1 MELWALLG
9 ALALVF
15 ANAFFVAIEFALV
28 KVRPTQLE
36 ALVEQ
41 GRPGAASALRMR
53 KNLDTWL
60 SASQVGITLA
70 SLALGWVGEPAFS
83 HLIEP
88 VIGRLAPATDAAQAL
103 AKTASVVLAF
113 ALITF
118 LHIVVGEQVPKTFA
132 IAQAERTALALSWPM
147 RAFHT
152 LAFPVIWLLNAG
164 TRVVLRLFGLGAT
177 QGGHHEA
184 LGEEELKLIFSSSAA
199 AGAIDA
205 SRAELLERA
214 LAMVEKTARQVLIPR
229 SQMKCLDH
237 ELSLE
242 ENLAVAQSAGHTWM
256 PVIRGSLDR
265 VEGLVNVKEM
275 LFLLARQELSGVV
288 QVQRPVLFVP
298 ETITLEQ
305 LLGEFKRRNKQIAIV
320 VDEHGGTSGLVTI
333 SDVVAEL
340 VGNIAGLGRRVEPV
354 KTLPG
359 GKLEL
364 PGTAQLDDIE
374 HTLEIE
380 FDVDKSQ
387 VTTIAG
393 YLMTKLGRIPV
404 AGDMWT
410 REPFKIFVVKVEGP
424 RVQLV
429 RIEPREGLTDSAR
442 LPAIRTSEP
451 APR

>member
-1 MELWALLG
+1 MEGWALLG
-9 ALALVF
+9 ALLLVF
-15 ANAFFVAIEFALV
+15 ANAFFVAVEFALV

-36 ALVEQ
+36 TLVEQ
-41 GRPGAASALRMR
+41 GRPGAAAALAMR

-88 VIGRLAPATDAAQAL
+88 LIMRLAPNTESAQAI
-103 AKTASVVLAF
+103 AKTIGIVLAF
-113 ALITF
+113 GIITF
-118 LHIVVGEQVPKTFA
+118 LHIVVGEQVPKTIA
-132 IAQAERTALALSWPM
+132 IAQSERTALFLSWPM
-147 RAFHT
+147 RGFHAV
-152 LAFPVIWLLNAG
+152 AFPVIWLLNMG
-164 TRVVLRLFGLGAT
+164 TKVVLKLLGLGSAS
-177 QGGHHEA
+177 GGSHVEA
-184 LGEEELKLIFSSSAA
+184 LGEEELRLIFSSSAE
-199 AGAIDA
+199 AGAIEE
-205 SRAELLERA
+205 SRAELLQRA
-214 LAMVEKTARQVLIPR
+214 LAMVEKTARQVLVPR

-237 ELSLE
+237 ELSLD
-242 ENLAVAQSAGHTWM
+242 ENLAVAQASGHTWM

-275 LFLLARQELSGVV
+275 LFLLAKKELTAIS

-305 LLGEFKRRNKQIAIV
+305 LLSEFKRRNKQSAIV

-333 SDVVAEL
+333 ANVVAEL
-340 VGNIAGLGRRVEPV
+340 VGNIAELGRKQEPV
-354 KTLPG
+354 RALPG

-364 PGTAQLDDIE
+364 PGTAQLDDLE

-393 YLMTKLGRIPV
+393 YLMTKLGRVPV
-404 AGDMWT
+404 VGDAWT
-410 REPFKIFVVKVEGP
+410 HEPFKIHVVKVDGP

-429 RIEPREGLTDSAR
+429 RIEPREAVV
-442 LPAIRTSEP
+442 EP
-451 APR
+451 ARSPPVRP

>member
-1 MELWALLG
+1 MEVWALVG
-9 ALALVF
+9 ALALVL

-36 ALVEQ
+36 ALVEE
-41 GRPGAASALRMR
+41 GRPGAAAALEMR
-53 KNLDTWL
+53 RHLDTWL

-88 VIGRLAPATDAAQAL
+88 LLARVAPANDAAQAI
-103 AKTASVVLAF
+103 AKTISVVIAF
-113 ALITF
+113 SIITF

-147 RAFHT
+147 RAFHAV
-152 LAFPVIWLLNAG
+152 AFPIIWVLNVG
-164 TRVVLRLFGLGAT
+164 TRLVLKVLGIGAAKE
-177 QGGHHEA
+177 GHGEA
-184 LGEEELKLIFSSSAA
+184 LGEEELKLIFSSSAE

-205 SRAELLERA
+205 SRAKLLERA
-214 LAMVEKTARQVLIPR
+214 LAMVEKTARQVLVPR

-237 ELSLE
+237 ELTLE
-242 ENLAVAQSAGHTWM
+242 ENLAVAQAAGHTWM

-265 VEGLVNVKEM
+265 VEGLVNMKEL
-275 LFLLARQELSGVV
+275 LFLLTRKELSGIV

-298 ETITLEQ
+298 ESITLEQ
-305 LLGEFKRRNKQIAIV
+305 LLSEFKRRNKQIAIV

-333 SDVVAEL
+333 ANVVAEL
-340 VGNIAGLGRRVEPV
+340 VGNIAELGRKVEPV
-354 KTLPG
+354 RALPG

-364 PGTAQLDDIE
+364 PGTAQLDDLE

-393 YLMTKLGRIPV
+393 YLMAKLGRVPV
-404 AGDMWT
+404 TGDAWT
-410 REPFKIFVVKVEGP
+410 HEPFKIHVVKVDGP

-429 RIEPREGLTDSAR
+429 RIEPREPMLEPTRSPPVR
-442 LPAIRTSEP
+442 PA
-451 APR
+451 

>member
-1 MELWALLG
+1 MEAWALVG
-9 ALALVF
+9 AFALVL
-15 ANAFFVAIEFALV
+15 ANGFFVAVEFALV

-41 GRPGAASALRMR
+41 GRAGAAAALKMR
-53 KNLDTWL
+53 RNLDIWL

-70 SLALGWVGEPAFS
+70 SLALGWVGEPAFA

-88 VIGRLAPATDAAQAL
+88 VILRIAPDTEAAQAI
-103 AKTASVVLAF
+103 AKTVGVVLAF
-113 ALITF
+113 GVITF
-118 LHIVVGEQVPKTFA
+118 LHIVVGEQVPKTIA
-132 IAQAERTALALSWPM
+132 IARAEGTALALSWPM

-152 LAFPVIWLLNAG
+152 VAFPVIWVLNFG
-164 TRVVLRLFGLGAT
+164 TRLVLKVFGLGQT
-177 QGGHHEA
+177 SEHHEA
-184 LGEEELKLIFSSSAA
+184 LGEEELMLIFTSSAE

-205 SRAELLERA
+205 SRAELLQRA
-214 LAMVEKTARQVLIPR
+214 LSMVEKTARQVLVPR

-237 ELSLE
+237 ELTLE
-242 ENLAVAQSAGHTWM
+242 ENLAVAQAAGHTWM

-265 VEGLVNVKEM
+265 VEGLVNVKEL
-275 LFLLARQELSGVV
+275 LFLLTRGQLQGIV
-288 QVQRPVLFVP
+288 QVQKPVLFVP

-305 LLGEFKRRNKQIAIV
+305 LLSEFKRRNKQIAIV

-333 SDVVAEL
+333 ANVVAEV
-340 VGNIAGLGRRVEPV
+340 VGNIAELGRKVEPV
-354 KTLPG
+354 KALPG

-364 PGTAQLDDIE
+364 PGTAQLDDLE

-393 YLMTKLGRIPV
+393 YLMAKLGRVPV
-404 AGDMWT
+404 PGDIWT
-410 REPFKIFVVKVEGP
+410 HEPFKIHVVKTDGP

-429 RIEPREGLTDSAR
+429 RIEPRDPIA
-442 LPAIRTSEP
+442 EP
-451 APR
+451 ARSPPVRPSAPT

>member
-1 MELWALLG
+1 MEVWALVG
-9 ALALVF
+9 ALALVL

-36 ALVEQ
+36 ALADE
-41 GRPGAASALRMR
+41 GRPGAAAALEMR
-53 KNLDTWL
+53 RHLDTWL

-88 VIGRLAPATDAAQAL
+88 VLFRLAPQNDAAQAI
-103 AKTASVVLAF
+103 AKTVGVVLAF
-113 ALITF
+113 SIITF

-147 RAFHT
+147 RAFHAI
-152 LAFPVIWLLNAG
+152 AFPVIWVLNVG
-164 TRVVLRLFGLGAT
+164 TRVALKILGIGVAKE
-177 QGGHHEA
+177 GHGEA
-184 LGEEELKLIFSSSAA
+184 LGEEELKLIFSSSAE

-205 SRAELLERA
+205 SRAKLLERA
-214 LAMVEKTARQVLIPR
+214 LSMVEKTARQVLVPR

-242 ENLAVAQSAGHTWM
+242 ENLMVAQAAGHTWM

-265 VEGLVNVKEM
+265 VEGLVNMKEL
-275 LFLLARQELSGVV
+275 LFLLARKELSGIV

-305 LLGEFKRRNKQIAIV
+305 LLSEFKRRNKQIAIV

-333 SDVVAEL
+333 ANVVAEL
-340 VGNIAGLGRRVEPV
+340 VGNIAELGRKVEPV
-354 KTLPG
+354 RALPG

-364 PGTAQLDDIE
+364 PGTAQLDDLE
-374 HTLEIE
+374 HTLELE

-393 YLMTKLGRIPV
+393 YLMAKLGRVPIV
-404 AGDMWT
+404 GDAWT
-410 REPFKIFVVKVEGP
+410 HEPFKIHVVKVDGP

-429 RIEPREGLTDSAR
+429 RIEPREPLTDPAR
-442 LPAIRTSEP
+442 SPPVRPS
-451 APR
+451 